1 VVGDLGLRVL
11 ILHRAPPFPP
21 PPRVGAL
28 TRIGALQDTK
38 IIEFG
43 RMRGNGKSQKA
54 AYVGAACVV
63 RVQHKSSRPVVT
75 IEYPYPSLHVFRAAP
90 YIQEQNSLRLESN
103 SISDVLLLFFS
114 YVALAWKSAR
124 T

>member
-43 RMRGNGKSQKA
+43 RMRGKSQKA

-63 RVQHKSSRPVVT
+63 RV
-75 IEYPYPSLHVFRAAP
+75 
-90 YIQEQNSLRLESN
+90 
-103 SISDVLLLFFS
+103 
-114 YVALAWKSAR
+114 
-124 T
+124 

>member
-1 VVGDLGLRVL
+1 MVGDLGLRVL

-43 RMRGNGKSQKA
+43 RMRLNEGEKPKGSA

-63 RVQHKSSRPVVT
+63 RV
-75 IEYPYPSLHVFRAAP
+75 
-90 YIQEQNSLRLESN
+90 
-103 SISDVLLLFFS
+103 
-114 YVALAWKSAR
+114 
-124 T
+124 